1 MKKYLKLIIP
11 VAFLLITTSAF
22 AQVNQE
28 FDNFQ
33 KQNQASFD
41 SFLNDAQNQFN
52 DFAGQINNAKQ
63 EQENIIKDAQEK
75 TARQDEEFMNNYK
88 AETPSTTT
96 DPKQVY
102 YELCNGDK
110 YCKTYGDILHK
121 SNVPLEKIVSLIKN
135 TTNYKVAL
143 YKLKYMYRNGALGV
157 LRIVE
162 QSEIEKLSS
171 FEQVKDYILDM
182 PLIDYSLSFA
192 VNRLEKYYQGT
203 KEEKSFVKSF
213 IKILEKT
220 ETCPVN
226 LDIENYG
233 LDNFCTLSEVNE
245 MRNYPAN
252 LALELKTAI

>member
-1 MKKYLKLIIP
+1 MRNKIMFLISA
-11 VAFLLITTSAF
+11 VLLLTAVSAF

-28 FDNFQ
+28 FNDFQ
-33 KQNQASFD
+33 KQSQASFD

-75 TARQDEEFMNNYK
+75 TARQDEEFMKNYK
-88 AETPSTTT
+88 EENPSTTT
-96 DPKQVY
+96 DSEPVY
-102 YELCNGDK
+102 YNICNGDK

-135 TTNYKVAL
+135 NTNHKVAL
-143 YKLKYMYRNGALGV
+143 YKLKYMYKNGALGV

-162 QSEIEKLSS
+162 QAEIEKLSS

-203 KEEKSFVKSF
+203 KEEKTFVKSF
-213 IKILEKT
+213 IKVLEKT

-233 LDNFCTLSEVNE
+233 LNNFCTLSEVNE
-245 MRNYPAN
+245 MRNYPAH
-252 LALELKTAI
+252 LALELKASI